1 MSHVAAAPPLSRA
14 GRFMAPRT
22 AARQASLCVTVSQSL
37 LRIMAI
43 QSVMLSDHPIL
54 NILYSTMLNFKI
66 NSGFFFLKKKKK
78 KKKKILFKLIQYY
91 L

>member
-54 NILYSTMLNFKI
+54 NILYSTMLNFKR
-66 NSGFFFLKKKKK
+66 NAAVVFWEKKKNS
-78 KKKKILFKLIQYY
+78 L
-91 L
+91 